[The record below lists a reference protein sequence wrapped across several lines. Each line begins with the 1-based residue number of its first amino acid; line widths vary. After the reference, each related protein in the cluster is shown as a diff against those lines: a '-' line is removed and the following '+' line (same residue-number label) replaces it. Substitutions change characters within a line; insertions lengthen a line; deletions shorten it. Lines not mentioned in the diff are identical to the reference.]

1 MVGST
6 CVMHDLKSNKL
17 EVYNVSSYFRYAS
30 SVEISREPSILRHFQ
45 EIFISPFFLPKRNF

>member
-1 MVGST
+1 
-6 CVMHDLKSNKL
+6 MHDLKSNKL